1 MHTTVRVDPV
11 PVHMLDLLR
20 SLEAAYLAAPAADLE
35 EMARWIEE
43 EALEVADLFRQSV
56 TLHDILRLAFGRDL
70 IAPERGVVRASMVQR
85 RVDVAAGAAGAAA

>member
-1 MHTTVRVDPV
+1 MHATVRVDPV

-56 TLHDILRLAFGRDL
+56 TLHDILRLADDDQDATHDA
-70 IAPERGVVRASMVQR
+70 IQSVDPET
-85 RVDVAAGAAGAAA
+85 